1 MLKVLQHG
9 LACENNVATV
19 GECALVAVGLTT
31 EQANVSD
38 APEPRR
44 AL

>member
-1 MLKVLQHG
+1 MLKGLQHG
-9 LACENNVATV
+9 LACENNVAKV

-31 EQANVSD
+31 EQVTLRNH
-38 APEPRR
+38 ER